1 MMPFI
6 QQTHKFLHRFI
17 EIDIWGWMPYVAAP
31 LLFFQK
37 YVYNDWN
44 FLIFLGVLM
53 LVDLI
58 TGILKS
64 VKKSGWSSIQSKG
77 IRDTGIKLIEYG
89 AFLITIHV
97 LVAFQVDGKPLGWL
111 SYGDELGYSFLIV
124 VEAKSIFEN
133 LQATNPNLNLKPLID
148 KLTSLWKK

>member
-1 MMPFI
+1 MPFL
-6 QQTHKFLHRFI
+6 QQTQKFAHRFI
-17 EIDIWGWMPYVAAP
+17 EIDIWGWIPYTAVF
-31 LLFFQK
+31 LVFFQK

-133 LQATNPNLNLKPLID
+133 LQATNPDLNLKPLID